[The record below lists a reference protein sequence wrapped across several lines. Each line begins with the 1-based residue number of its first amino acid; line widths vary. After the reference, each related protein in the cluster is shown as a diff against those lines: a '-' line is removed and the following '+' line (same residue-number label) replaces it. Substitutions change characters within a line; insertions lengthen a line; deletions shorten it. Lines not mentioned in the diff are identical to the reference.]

1 MSEHMNRKMGVPSF
15 DLTGKTAIITGGT
28 QGLGFGMAC
37 ALAAFGAN
45 VVITARTESKVIDA
59 VDDLNENYCK
69 GGRALGIAAD
79 SSKMENIQMVI
90 DKTVEEFGEL
100 NILINNAGISGPT
113 ALIVETREGRPEYT
127 AADFEK
133 VIATN
138 LTGTFMFCQ
147 AAARQMIKQNVV
159 NGKKGGKIIITAS
172 VGGLIGGKGVVA
184 YGASKAGC
192 LSLARTMANNFG
204 RENITCN
211 CICPGYVVTPLNEK
225 FFIDEKGEP
234 TDYYRQQSKSTSLR
248 RLGTIEE
255 IAGPVLAM
263 CSDSFNYM
271 TGTYILCDGGQSIPA
286 E

>member
-1 MSEHMNRKMGVPSF
+1 MGHLNRKIEIPSF
-15 DLTGKTAIITGGT
+15 DLTGKTAIVTGGT
-28 QGLGFGMAC
+28 QGLGFGIAC
-37 ALAAFGAN
+37 ALAAYGCN
-45 VVITARTESKVIDA
+45 VVITARTERKVMDA

-69 GGRALGIAAD
+69 GGRALGIPAD
-79 SSKMENIQMVI
+79 SSKMENVEMVI
-90 DKTVEEFGEL
+90 ARTVEEFGEL
-100 NILINNAGISGPT
+100 NILINNAGVSGPT
-113 ALIVETREGRPEYT
+113 ALIVETREGRPEYSVE
-127 AADFEK
+127 DFEK

-147 AAARQMIKQNVV
+147 AAARQMIRQNAV

-172 VGGLIGGKGVVA
+172 VGGLIGGKGVVG
-184 YGASKAGC
+184 YGASKAAC

-211 CICPGYVVTPLNEK
+211 CICPGYVVTPLNEE
-225 FFIDEKGEP
+225 FFVDENGNE
-234 TDYYRQQSKSTSLR
+234 TDYYKQQAKATSVR

>member
-1 MSEHMNRKMGVPSF
+1 MGEHLNRKIGIPSF

-37 ALAAFGAN
+37 ALAAYGAN

-69 GGRALGIAAD
+69 GGKALGIPAD
-79 SSKMENIQMVI
+79 SSKPEEVQKVI
-90 DKTVEEFGEL
+90 DQTIAEFGEL

-113 ALIVETREGRPEYT
+113 ALIVENREGRPEYSVS
-127 AADFEK
+127 DFEK

-147 AAARQMIKQNVV
+147 AAARQMIKQNET

-172 VGGLIGGKGVVA
+172 VGGFIGGKGVVG
-184 YGASKAGC
+184 YGASKAAC

-204 RENITCN
+204 RDNITVN

-225 FFIDEKGEP
+225 FFIDENGNQ
-234 TDYYRQQSKSTSLR
+234 TDYYRQQSKATSVR
-248 RLGTIEE
+248 RLGTIED

-263 CSDSFNYM
+263 CSDSFGYM

>member
-1 MSEHMNRKMGVPSF
+1 MEHLNRKMGVPSF
-15 DLTGKTAIITGGT
+15 DMTGKTAIITGGT
-28 QGLGFGMAC
+28 QGLGFGIAC
-37 ALAAFGAN
+37 ALAAYGCN
-45 VVITARTESKVIDA
+45 VVITARTEKKVIDA

-69 GGRALGIAAD
+69 GGRALGIPAD
-79 SSKMENIQMVI
+79 SSKAENVQMVI

-100 NILINNAGISGPT
+100 NILINNAGVSGPT
-113 ALIVETREGRPEYT
+113 ALIVENREGRPEYSV
-127 AADFEK
+127 ADFEK

-147 AAARQMIKQNVV
+147 AAARQMIKQNET

-172 VGGLIGGKGVVA
+172 VGGIIGGKGVVG
-184 YGASKAGC
+184 YGASKAAC
-192 LSLARTMANNFG
+192 MSLARTMANNFG

-211 CICPGYVVTPLNEK
+211 CICPGYVVTPLNEE
-225 FFIDEKGEP
+225 FFIDENGNE
-234 TDYYRQQSKSTSLR
+234 TAYYKQQAKATSVR

>member
-1 MSEHMNRKMGVPSF
+1 MCIRDS
-15 DLTGKTAIITGGT
+15 
-28 QGLGFGMAC
+28 
-37 ALAAFGAN
+37 
-45 VVITARTESKVIDA
+45 
-59 VDDLNENYCK
+59 DD
-69 GGRALGIAAD
+69 
-79 SSKMENIQMVI
+79 
-90 DKTVEEFGEL
+90 TVREFGGL
-100 NILINNAGISGPT
+100 DILINNAGIGGPT

-127 AADFEK
+127 VADFEK

-147 AAARQMIKQNVV
+147 AAARQMIKQNAT
-159 NGKKGGKIIITAS
+159 NGKKGGRIIITAS

-184 YGASKAGC
+184 YGASKAAC
-192 LSLARTMANNFG
+192 MSLARTMANNFG

-211 CICPGYVVTPLNEK
+211 CICPGYVVTPLNEE
-225 FFIDEKGEP
+225 FFIDADGKETEL
-234 TDYYRQQSKSTSLR
+234 YRHQARATSLR

-263 CSDSFNYM
+263 CSDSFGYM

>member
-1 MSEHMNRKMGVPSF
+1 MAHLNRKMGIPSF

-37 ALAAFGAN
+37 ALAAYGCN
-45 VVITARTESKVIDA
+45 VVITARTASKVEDA
-59 VDDLNENYCK
+59 VADLNENYCK
-69 GGRALGIAAD
+69 GGRAYGIAAD
-79 SSKMENIQMVI
+79 SSKQENVQMVI
-90 DKTVEEFGEL
+90 DETVREFGAL
-100 NILINNAGISGPT
+100 DILINNAGIGGPT

-127 AADFEK
+127 VADFEK

-147 AAARQMIKQNVV
+147 AAARQMIKQNAT
-159 NGKKGGKIIITAS
+159 NGKKGGRIIITAS

-184 YGASKAGC
+184 YGASKAAC
-192 LSLARTMANNFG
+192 MSLARTMANNFG

-211 CICPGYVVTPLNEK
+211 CICPGYVITPLNEE
-225 FFIDEKGEP
+225 FFVKDGEY
-234 TDYYRQQSKSTSLR
+234 TDLYYHQSKATSVR

-263 CSDSFNYM
+263 CSDSFGYM

>member
-1 MSEHMNRKMGVPSF
+1 MAHLNRKMGIPSF

-37 ALAAFGAN
+37 ALAAYGCN
-45 VVITARTESKVIDA
+45 VVITARTKSKVDDA
-59 VDDLNENYCK
+59 VEDLNENYCK

-79 SSKMENIQMVI
+79 SSKMENVQMVI
-90 DKTVEEFGEL
+90 DETVKEFGAL
-100 NILINNAGISGPT
+100 DILINNAGIGGPT
-113 ALIVETREGRPEYT
+113 AMIVETREGRPEYT
-127 AADFEK
+127 VADFEK

-147 AAARQMIKQNVV
+147 AAARQMIKQNAT
-159 NGKKGGKIIITAS
+159 NGKKGGRIIITAS

-184 YGASKAGC
+184 YGASKAAC

-211 CICPGYVVTPLNEK
+211 CICPGYVITPLNEE
-225 FFIDEKGEP
+225 FFVKDGEY
-234 TDYYRQQSKSTSLR
+234 TDLYYHQSKATSVR

-263 CSDSFNYM
+263 CSDSFGYM